1 MLSATDNIAP
11 TSSVIPLTNNERSF
25 PILSSLTE
33 QTLEFEFGY
42 SKYVNFQTITIQ
54 EMPERAPFGQVS
66 PFFHFFTPRFPRF
79 PDVRCSCRGRSTWR

>member
-25 PILSSLTE
+25 PILSSSTE

-66 PFFHFFTPRFPRF
+66 PFSTFSRLGFPVS
-79 PDVRCSCRGRSTWR
+79 PI

>member
-66 PFFHFFTPRFPRF
+66 PFPLFHA
-79 PDVRCSCRGRSTWR
+79 

>member
-54 EMPERAPFGQVS
+54 
-66 PFFHFFTPRFPRF
+66 
-79 PDVRCSCRGRSTWR
+79 